1 MINKKELLEQFRKHY
16 QYSRS
21 GLSNQYKEI
30 EECRSFYN
38 GNYMNYVD
46 TILYGRG
53 SSRKAQ
59 EVSFNMVKPYINA
72 FVGFFIQN
80 RRKAMF
86 HANDLDEKQGKV
98 QTDYLNGYYEYIRE
112 NTYADQ
118 VETKQDFDLGIG
130 GVGVTDTA
138 ISLKDGTP
146 TRLPGGEILKE
157 RVDPLECGWD
167 STADHPNAGG
177 WAWRAK
183 NYDTEYALELFD
195 ADEEDFEA
203 VNATDEIH
211 NYKFN
216 PYGGIQD
223 KIGFEYSSP
232 NRDQL
237 RVYFYQWYEI
247 EKFYRI
253 ENPLLQVNDPVLGRM
268 LSLALDGV
276 DQNEEDETFAFDP
289 TAETLTITKDLRK
302 QVKEIFEAFD
312 LSFKPVAE
320 SRKVFFTAVI
330 SGDKVLQKFKSVSQ
344 QGYSL
349 QFKVGDK
356 DERNNIYTG
365 LVSSMKQPQRYYN
378 KSLTEFMLI
387 IASNSKGGVIAEKG
401 AIGNIQE
408 FEAKWARHNSVV
420 EVNDITKIM
429 PKAAPQMN
437 TGYEAVMMA
446 SSEAFQKVTGINET
460 FFGVSSSPN
469 ETAILQRQRIK
480 QATTLLAPY
489 VDTVVFYTK
498 RQARL
503 LLSFMRMLMESD
515 EGSLFNTKDDDGNII
530 FESVSK
536 KYLADEYSIIIS
548 EAPETDAQ
556 KDYYANTLIQLGQS
570 KQATGDIAG
579 ADRIFSVAI
588 KQLPLLEKDKQAV
601 IRALEGE
608 GLDPE
613 KQQMQMTIEQGKQMM
628 ASMQEQLKNMKNQ
641 LDDKQ
646 AELTIKA
653 KAEKD
658 KHQIELEKN
667 DLKRMEIELDKQS
680 NTVDELKVKLESRY
694 KSEALDLKR
703 QEINQSKVQNEVVI

>member
-1 MINKKELLEQFRKHY
+1 
-16 QYSRS
+16 
-21 GLSNQYKEI
+21 
-30 EECRSFYN
+30 
-38 GNYMNYVD
+38 
-46 TILYGRG
+46 
-53 SSRKAQ
+53 
-59 EVSFNMVKPYINA
+59 
-72 FVGFFIQN
+72 
-80 RRKAMF
+80 
-86 HANDLDEKQGKV
+86 
-98 QTDYLNGYYEYIRE
+98 
-112 NTYADQ
+112 
-118 VETKQDFDLGIG
+118 
-130 GVGVTDTA
+130 
-138 ISLKDGTP
+138 
-146 TRLPGGEILKE
+146 
-157 RVDPLECGWD
+157 
-167 STADHPNAGG
+167 
-177 WAWRAK
+177 
-183 NYDTEYALELFD
+183 
-195 ADEEDFEA
+195 
-203 VNATDEIH
+203 
-211 NYKFN
+211 
-216 PYGGIQD
+216 
-223 KIGFEYSSP
+223 
-232 NRDQL
+232 
-237 RVYFYQWYEI
+237 
-247 EKFYRI
+247 
-253 ENPLLQVNDPVLGRM
+253 M

-536 KYLADEYSIIIS
+536 KYLADDESVSKKYLADEYSIIIS

-588 KQLPLLEKDKQAV
+588 KQLPLLEKDKQEV
-601 IRALEGE
+601 IKALEGE

-613 KQQMQMTIEQGKQMM
+613 KQQMQMTIEQGKQIMET
-628 ASMQEQLKNMKNQ
+628 MQKQLEDMKNQ

-646 AELTIKA
+646 SELTIKA
-653 KAEKD
+653 KAERD

-680 NTVDELKVKLESRY
+680 NTIDELKVKLESRY

-703 QEINQSKVQNEVVI
+703 QEINQNKAQSEVNI